1 MTEQSIEEGNT
12 LGAQVDDGE
21 DVGEDHLD
29 VVDDHLRHSRWVT
42 SR

>member
-21 DVGEDHLD
+21 DVGDDHLD
-29 VVDDHLRHSRWVT
+29 VVDDHLGHSRWVT
-42 SR
+42 CQ